1 MHVTLIFPG
10 IAIPGFDS
18 FKKKPT
24 IEANF
29 IDHGLASLS
38 ASAKAHGHTTD
49 LIDLRTLKDWQQ
61 FRKVVREKS
70 TTIWA
75 LTSWSLHYPDVVR
88 CIRIIKEERED
99 ATVLVVY
106 IPRFTPLK

>member
-10 IAIPGFDS
+10 VALPGFDS

-38 ASAKAHGHTTD
+38 ASGAERTSHARR
-49 LIDLRTLKDWQQ
+49 IDQ
-61 FRKVVREKS
+61 
-70 TTIWA
+70 
-75 LTSWSLHYPDVVR
+75 
-88 CIRIIKEERED
+88 
-99 ATVLVVY
+99 
-106 IPRFTPLK
+106 

>member
-10 IAIPGFDS
+10 VALPGFDS

-38 ASAKAHGHTTD
+38 AAAKTQGHTVD
-49 LIDLRTLKDWQQ
+49 LIDRRTLSGWGQ
-61 FRKVVREKS
+61 FRE
-70 TTIWA
+70 
-75 LTSWSLHYPDVVR
+75 
-88 CIRIIKEERED
+88 
-99 ATVLVVY
+99 
-106 IPRFTPLK
+106 